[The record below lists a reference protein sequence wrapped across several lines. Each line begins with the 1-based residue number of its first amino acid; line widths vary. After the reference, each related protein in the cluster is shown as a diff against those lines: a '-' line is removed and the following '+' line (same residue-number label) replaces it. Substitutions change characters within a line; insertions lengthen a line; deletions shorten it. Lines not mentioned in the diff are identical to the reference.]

1 MYFLIHGGWGGGGL
15 PKNYSDE
22 GGGGHA
28 KKSEIGGGLS
38 YNFQITLLQILPAP
52 PTP

>member
-1 MYFLIHGGWGGGGL
+1 MYFLIHGGGGL

-22 GGGGHA
+22 GGGA
-28 KKSEIGGGLS
+28 CEKNRKLGGGGAN
-38 YNFQITLLQILPAP
+38 NFKITLLQIPPAP